1 MMKFTLG
8 IAIIIFTSI
17 VGSYK
22 YLENEER
29 IIAKQR
35 GLISETEKRERFLR
49 IEQRSKQ
56 IPKFAVVRGDDKKN
70 IIEKLL
76 EIGEPGLKFNF
87 IGQAR
92 REDAHLGII
101 RHTFKIS
108 GPATFAETQK
118 LLKTMQTLPSMPG
131 FVVYSTC
138 FGCGA
143 TNKKL
148 EEGEHMVNIE
158 GYLYAYDPNIL

>member
-8 IAIIIFTSI
+8 IAILVFTAI

-22 YLENEER
+22 YMENEDL
-29 IIAKQR
+29 IVAKKR
-35 GLISETEKRERFLR
+35 GLIEAKDKLDRYQR

-70 IIEKLL
+70 IIERLL

-92 REDAHLGII
+92 RQDAHLGII
-101 RHTFKIS
+101 RHTFKIT
-108 GPATFAETQK
+108 GPATFNETQE
-118 LLKTMQTLPSMPG
+118 LLKKMQTLPSLPG
-131 FVVYSTC
+131 FVIYNLC

-143 TNKKL
+143 TNEQL
-148 EEGEHMVNIE
+148 AEDQHMINIE
-158 GYLYAYDPNIL
+158 GYLYAYDPNII

>member
-8 IAIIIFTSI
+8 IAIIVFTAI

-22 YLENEER
+22 YVENEEL

-35 GLISETEKRERFLR
+35 GLIEAKDKLERYLR

-56 IPKFAVVRGDDKKN
+56 IPKFAVVRGDEKKN
-70 IIEKLL
+70 IIERLL

-92 REDAHLGII
+92 RQDAHLGII
-101 RHTFKIS
+101 RHTFKVS
-108 GPATFAETQK
+108 GPASFKELQD
-118 LLKTMQTLPSMPG
+118 LLKKMQTLPSLPG
-131 FVVYSTC
+131 FVVYNVC

-143 TNKKL
+143 TNQQL
-148 EEGEHMVNIE
+148 GENQHMINIE
-158 GYLYAYDPNIL
+158 GYLYAYDPNII